1 MEKLMMFSDESIRR
15 DSHRSVADPQTA
27 KFPVPM
33 DICLSLVTVPLLA
46 GLVIGTSV
54 LTLIK
59 QGGEMSEETLRGDR
73 LPILNLPLQ

>member
-1 MEKLMMFSDESIRR
+1 
-15 DSHRSVADPQTA
+15 
-27 KFPVPM
+27 
-33 DICLSLVTVPLLA
+33 
-46 GLVIGTSV
+46 VIGTSI